1 MVVHMLRTEK
11 MPFIQST
18 ASWPLMIFT
27 SLGVTIGTIIPFT
40 SIGESLDFVSLPG
53 IYFLFLLFTL
63 TAYLTVAQYVKER
76 FIHKFGSL
84 L

>member
-1 MVVHMLRTEK
+1 MAQH
-11 MPFIQST
+11 IQGDNYNY
-18 ASWPLMIFT
+18 L
-27 SLGVTIGTIIPFT
+27 GTIIPFT

-63 TAYLTVAQYVKER
+63 TAYLRVAQYVKER

-84 L
+84 LWFSDSKI